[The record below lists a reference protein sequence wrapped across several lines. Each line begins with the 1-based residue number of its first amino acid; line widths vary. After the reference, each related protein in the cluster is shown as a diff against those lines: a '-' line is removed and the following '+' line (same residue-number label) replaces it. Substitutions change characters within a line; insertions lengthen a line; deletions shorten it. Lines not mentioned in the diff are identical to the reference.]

1 MTLVSAF
8 FTNVNNDKSFEK
20 YLMLGSVLLQSK
32 IPKIIFVDDQMYQ
45 KIKEF
50 ENENTKIVLTN
61 KEDIY
66 LYKYKNFLQNFN
78 VNTTNPLKDTIEFMF
93 IMCNKTEIVRKAIEL
108 NYFNTNQFIWVDFG
122 IKHVFKCSDEDFI
135 AKIESLQYKTY
146 DKVRMATIWNPQ
158 HLYSIDIFKDIAWY
172 FAGGVFGGNK
182 DFLIEFADK
191 TKEECIKIIENGRTI
206 MWEVN
211 VWFLVYLQYPHF
223 FDFYQSNHNQTLI
236 DCY

>member
-8 FTNVNNDKSFEK
+8 FTDVNQEKSIER
-20 YLMLGSVLLQSK
+20 YLELGCVLLQAN
-32 IPKIIFVDDQMYQ
+32 IPKIIFADETMYEN
-45 KIKEF
+45 IKNF

-66 LYKYKNFLQNFN
+66 LYKYKNLPNFN

-108 NYFNTNQFIWVDFG
+108 NYFNTDQFIWIDFG
-122 IKHVFKCSDEDFI
+122 IKHIFNCSDEEFI
-135 AKIESLQYKTY
+135 QKIESLNHKNYE
-146 DKVRMATIWNPQ
+146 KVRIATIWNFQ
-158 HLYSIDIFKDIAWY
+158 NLYLFDILKDITWF

-191 TKEECIKIIENGRTI
+191 TKEECLKIIENEKTI

-211 VWFLVYLQYPHF
+211 IWYLVYLQYPHL